1 MHDVYFA
8 WSRIARAS
16 APAASGTAEGSGGSG
31 HARPEGRV
39 EEKFVEF
46 GEELLR
52 GRVGFQQGASRSGID
67 EVAGAVRC
75 SSPAAGR
82 GE

>member
-8 WSRIARAS
+8 WSRITWAS

-31 HARPEGRV
+31 HAARPEGRV

-46 GEELLR
+46 G
-52 GRVGFQQGASRSGID
+52 G
-67 EVAGAVRC
+67 
-75 SSPAAGR
+75 
-82 GE
+82 